1 MRLYVWLLLLALFA
15 PALLLLR
22 DRNLAITFALS
33 ASGALGLGA
42 ILAALVTLLLRIE
55 PETFPAG
62 PALGWAARAGLGA
75 LALLCLLSV
84 LLMAVAAADQLV
96 IAATGSSLIVPR

>member
-1 MRLYVWLLLLALFA
+1 MRLRILMLVVAVLA

-22 DRNLAITFALS
+22 DRQVAVTFALS
-33 ASGALGLGA
+33 AVGALGLGA
-42 ILAALVTLLLRIE
+42 ILAALVSLVLRIR
-55 PETFPAG
+55 PATFPAG

-84 LLMAVAAADQLV
+84 LLMTVAAVDQLV
-96 IAATGSSLIVPR
+96 IAATGSSLIVPG